1 MSTADEKATVVE
13 RGAVPPALKRFL
25 WDMQS
30 MVELTDSEREIL
42 LIGRDLMTRL
52 LGSDDWLPVAFA
64 KAGQHEGAQFQ
75 LFNDVLDRFTV
86 VATVLSPEASLL
98 IDQSAHWEIAG
109 GVSGA
114 VSRRAYDR
122 STPAKSET
130 RVLRPGEVETR
141 AARGAQPTILA
152 NAANAQ
158 VAISLHVY
166 GGDLKKLARRAWIGE
181 DTAESAPLGYAND
194 ESAPP
199 YDIFSIQTEIAD

>member
-1 MSTADEKATVVE
+1 MGD
-13 RGAVPPALKRFL
+13 
-25 WDMQS
+25 
-30 MVELTDSEREIL
+30 
-42 LIGRDLMTRL
+42 
-52 LGSDDWLPVAFA
+52 DDWLPAAFA

-75 LFNDVLDRFTV
+75 LFNDMLDRFTV
-86 VATVLSPEASLL
+86 VATVLSPGASLL

-114 VSRRAYDR
+114 VSRQAYDP
-122 STPAKSET
+122 SAPAKSDA

-141 AARGAQPTILA
+141 ASRGAQPMILS
-152 NAANAQ
+152 NAADAQ